1 MNLNDLMQY
10 SQAGTQFSATAPR
23 PPAAKKP
30 NQIEDSFEKM
40 MGKSSARMGGYGE
53 VGSLG
58 GRMGELE
65 KASMRLGETAYQR
78 DLGMQQFRGGQEFG
92 LQQLRGEQE
101 TGLQQLRGGQE
112 MSLQGLRGF
121 QERGL
126 QQMRGSQE
134 TGLQRLRGSQEMGL
148 QKLRGGQEMGLQR
161 LRGTQE
167 SSILSQQQKYNIA
180 SEARQLENQLMQF
193 AGKPKTPE
201 NVAAYNALRNRISGL
216 NSQLR

>member
-1 MNLNDLMQY
+1 MNLNNLMQY
-10 SQAGTQFSATAPR
+10 SQAMATSSATSPR

-78 DLGMQQFRGGQEFG
+78 ELGTQQLRGSQEVG
-92 LQQLRGEQE
+92 LQTLRGEQE
-101 TGLQQLRGGQE
+101 TGLQTLRGGQE

-126 QQMRGSQE
+126 QEMRGSQE
-134 TGLQRLRGSQEMGL
+134 MGLQKLRGSQDVGL
-148 QKLRGGQEMGLQR
+148 QKLRGGQEMGLQK
-161 LRGTQE
+161 LRGGQE
-167 SSILSQQQKYNIA
+167 SSLLSQQEKYNVS
-180 SEARQLENQLMQF
+180 SEVRQLENQLMQF
-193 AGKPKTPE
+193 AGKQKTPQ
-201 NVAAYNALRNRISGL
+201 NVAAYNSLSKRISGL
-216 NSQLR
+216 KSQLR

>member
-1 MNLNDLMQY
+1 MNLNDLKQY

-78 DLGMQQFRGGQEFG
+78 DLGAQQLRGSQEVG
-92 LQQLRGEQE
+92 LQTLRGEQE

-112 MSLQGLRGF
+112 MGLQGLRGF
-121 QERGL
+121 QETGL
-126 QQMRGSQE
+126 QQLRGGQE
-134 TGLQRLRGSQEMGL
+134 MGLQKLRGSQDVGL
-148 QKLRGGQEMGLQR
+148 QKLRGGQEMGLQK

-167 SSILSQQQKYNIA
+167 SSMLYQQ
-180 SEARQLENQLMQF
+180 EVRQLENQLTQF
-193 AGKPKTPE
+193 AGKPKTPQ
-201 NVAAYNALRNRISGL
+201 NVAAYNALSNRISSL
-216 NSQLR
+216 KSQKR